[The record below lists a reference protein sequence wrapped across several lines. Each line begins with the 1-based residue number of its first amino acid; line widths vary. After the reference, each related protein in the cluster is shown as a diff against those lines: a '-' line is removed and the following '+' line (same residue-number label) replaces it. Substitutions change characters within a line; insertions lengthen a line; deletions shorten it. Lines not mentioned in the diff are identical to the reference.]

1 MTSAYSRIDA
11 LLKAGLLLIEDGCP
25 PDAAAYLCRTEDAD
39 DGSACARCWRRY
51 LFALAN
57 GQSAERGRIA

>member
-1 MTSAYSRIDA
+1 MDLLSAA
-11 LLKAGLLLIEDGCP
+11 LLLIEDACP
-25 PDAAAYLCRTEDAD
+25 PDSDAYLCNQEDAD

-57 GQSAERGRIA
+57 GQRWAKKGQGA